1 MLNFLLIASYV
12 IFAVAGST
20 LIKYGGLEKFSTL
33 FKVPFTEIGIS
44 WVTLFGIIAYGVSF
58 VLYTILLN
66 KFDLS
71 FISPLT
77 VSLVYIL
84 LMVTAVIIFKE
95 PMNSYKV
102 IGCIVV
108 LVGILLIHDRPAG
121 FPAEAGADRHI
132 HR

>member
-1 MLNFLLIASYV
+1 MLNFFLIASYV

-33 FKVPFTEIGIS
+33 FKVPFTEISIS

-84 LMVTAVIIFKE
+84 LMITAVIIFKE

-108 LVGILLIHDRPAG
+108 LVGILLILKG
-121 FPAEAGADRHI
+121 NKI
-132 HR
+132 N